1 MAADTHAEI
10 AFDCP
15 DLRGRGLVD
24 GIEHDDDRPAYAF
37 QWPALWGQCRVAL
50 ARRERTYPAM
60 IAAYRID
67 QAEADADVA
76 AWRLLA
82 AEWEWICT
90 GEGAP
95 PPSGTLPARKRAAE
109 LALTRVGEELRRGRR
124 SAENEIQ
131 QLLIQAIAWHL
142 ARTRFGA
149 PAVHFCAA
157 LNHGFE
163 AQRKGT
169 E

>member
-1 MAADTHAEI
+1 MTAAPLAEV

-15 DLRGRGLVD
+15 DLRTRRLVD
-24 GIEHDDDRPAYAF
+24 GIERDDDRPAYAF
-37 QWPALWGQCRVAL
+37 EWAALWGQCRVAL

-60 IAAYRID
+60 IAEKRID
-67 QAEADADVA
+67 QADADADVA
-76 AWRLLA
+76 AWRALA

-90 GEGAP
+90 GEGALP
-95 PPSGTLPARKRAAE
+95 PPATLPARKRATE
-109 LALTRVGEELRRGRR
+109 LALNRVGEELRRGRR

>member
-1 MAADTHAEI
+1 ME
-10 AFDCP
+10 
-15 DLRGRGLVD
+15 
-24 GIEHDDDRPAYAF
+24 
-37 QWPALWGQCRVAL
+37 
-50 ARRERTYPAM
+50 
-60 IAAYRID
+60 
-67 QAEADADVA
+67 
-76 AWRLLA
+76 
-82 AEWEWICT
+82 
-90 GEGAP
+90 
-95 PPSGTLPARKRAAE
+95 
-109 LALTRVGEELRRGRR
+109 RRGRR